1 MAVCLK
7 CGKEIEYLRNYA
19 LMWRELNFRVE
30 DGKPL
35 HEPSGDIVFSEPV
48 QEEYECPECGA
59 VLFKAEG
66 RLGNRLPKPPGAHD
80 IKEAEKETS
89 AFLSRKEGKD

>member
-1 MAVCLK
+1 MAVCPK
-7 CGKEIEYLRNYA
+7 CGKEIDHLRNYA

-48 QEEYECPECGA
+48 KEEYECPECGA
-59 VLFKAEG
+59 VLFKAKARWG
-66 RLGNRLPKPPGAHD
+66 ARLPISPGSCEV
-80 IKEAEKETS
+80 KEAEKKAA
-89 AFLSRKEGKD
+89 AFLAERR